1 MIKMKYY
8 LVSVSLIG
16 QISLFSGYTPIVEE
30 KVYAD
35 SFEQAI
41 EIVKERYRNYEKIEI
56 LNAL

>member
-1 MIKMKYY
+1 MKYY

-30 KVYAD
+30 KVYAE

-41 EIVKERYRNYEKIEI
+41 EIGKARYRNYEKIEI

>member
-1 MIKMKYY
+1 MKYY
-8 LVSVSLIG
+8 LISVSLIG
-16 QISLFSGYTPIVEE
+16 QTSLFSGYTPIVEE